1 MKEKTRAPGVMNEIT
16 PWRRRSLT
24 IPPDSWRAW
33 VHLAVWEAWMGI
45 LLCGFLAFGA
55 ALIITSRDR
64 IVTVED
70 LSGCYAPPPVQL
82 PCERIAYRTGA
93 LNAAFSALGGT
104 LSLIVAAWFLWEL
117 WSAVA
122 PKPITDDFLRLL
134 SDSFAHDWRD
144 PRTWPWS
151 RMLWAYG
158 FTSMGVLLA
167 ASTALLIWT
176 AASFQRPLK
185 IPIIKIETSE
195 NYRLD
200 K

>member
-1 MKEKTRAPGVMNEIT
+1 MAHGAMNEIT

-33 VHLAVWEAWMGI
+33 VHLAVWEAWMGM
-45 LLCGFLAFGA
+45 LLCGFLGFGA
-55 ALIITSRDR
+55 ALIVTSPDR

-70 LSGCYAPPPVQL
+70 LSRCYAPPPVAV
-82 PCERIAYRTGA
+82 PCDRIVYRTGA

-104 LSLIVAAWFLWEL
+104 LALLVAAWFIWEL

-122 PKPITDDFLRLL
+122 PKPITDDFLKLL
-134 SDSFAHDWRD
+134 NDSFGRNWRD

-158 FTSMGVLLA
+158 FTSMGVLLVA
-167 ASTALLIWT
+167 GMASLIWIS
-176 AASFQRPLK
+176 ASFRRPVSVPAVK
-185 IPIIKIETSE
+185 VETSQDF
-195 NYRLD
+195 RLTP
-200 K
+200 

>member
-1 MKEKTRAPGVMNEIT
+1 MEHGRLSEIT

-33 VHLAVWEAWMGI
+33 VHLAVWEAWMGM

-55 ALIITSRDR
+55 VLIVTSRDR

-70 LSGCYAPPPVQL
+70 LSRCYAAPVEL
-82 PCERIAYRTGA
+82 PCARIAYRTGF
-93 LNAAFSALGGT
+93 LNAAFSALGGL
-104 LSLIVAAWFLWEL
+104 LSLLMVPWFVWEL

-122 PKPITDDFLRLL
+122 PKPITDDFLKLL
-134 SDSFAHDWRD
+134 HDSFARKWLD

-158 FTSMGVLLA
+158 FTSLGVLFVA
-167 ASTALLIWT
+167 GTALLIWT
-176 AASFQRPLK
+176 ANSFAHPVK
-185 IPIIKIETSE
+185 APVIKIETSQDF
-195 NYRLD
+195 RL
-200 K
+200 KP